1 MAFPRRIYLLF
12 EMGILGK
19 RRNVKLKILPKKPKK
34 KTQKNR
40 IKSFDYDAWAK
51 LDVDSIL
58 DELDKEDSTHDS
70 VSQESESD
78 EDGVRVD
85 SQKALVLKEKV
96 L

>member
-1 MAFPRRIYLLF
+1 MVVHTRLWHLTVAGDLASIHVLIVQAPSRVIVDTALL
-12 EMGILGK
+12 IL
-19 RRNVKLKILPKKPKK
+19 
-34 KTQKNR
+34 Q
-40 IKSFDYDAWAK
+40 
-51 LDVDSIL
+51 DSIL